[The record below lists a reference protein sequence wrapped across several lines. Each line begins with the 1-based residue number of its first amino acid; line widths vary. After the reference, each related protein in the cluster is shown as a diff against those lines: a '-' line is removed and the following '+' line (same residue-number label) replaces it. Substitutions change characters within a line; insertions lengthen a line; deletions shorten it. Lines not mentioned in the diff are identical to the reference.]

1 MVFLKDQ
8 QTSARQWDSI
18 WFGQRRVFAP
28 ETIPELI
35 GQFRRQRRLC
45 YRRHLLCQHAAQRPR
60 AGASR
65 TDVGLLR
72 GGGRGSQWGWKQRGK
87 KTPSTPSNST
97 VLLTAI
103 DWLTTNDYADR
114 GLEDLSLKTGCGKN
128 KAEEKFHSDKDT
140 KGRVWSEHNFINI
153 GLWLP
158 RRCSWGEK
166 RQLEDHTFP
175 LNHPAC
181 ANLNRKRK
189 MSNS

>member
-72 GGGRGSQWGWKQRGK
+72 GGGRGSQRGWKQRGK

-97 VLLTAI
+97 FQLTAI
-103 DWLTTNDYADR
+103 DWLTTNDNVDR
-114 GLEDLSLKTGCGKN
+114 GLEDLSLKTGCWKATPKKN
-128 KAEEKFHSDKDT
+128 FTQIKILKAEFDPSTTSLKLACDCQGAAVE
-140 KGRVWSEHNFINI
+140 E
-153 GLWLP
+153 
-158 RRCSWGEK
+158 RRDNSK
-166 RQLEDHTFP
+166 ITRFP
-175 LNHPAC
+175 STTQPVPT
-181 ANLNRKRK
+181 
-189 MSNS
+189 